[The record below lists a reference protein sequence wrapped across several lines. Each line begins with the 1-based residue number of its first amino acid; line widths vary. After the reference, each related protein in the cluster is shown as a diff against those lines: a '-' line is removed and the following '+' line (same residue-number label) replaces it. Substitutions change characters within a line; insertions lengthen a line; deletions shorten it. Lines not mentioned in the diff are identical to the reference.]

1 MNPFAERVAQLNRRQ
16 LLAHATRP
24 IGAAAL
30 ASLMG
35 TLPTASVF
43 GASAAPQS
51 ALENGG
57 LASLPHFAP
66 TAKRVIYLFMAGG
79 PSHIDTFDYHPEIH
93 KYDGIELPK
102 SIRGDQR
109 ITTMTS
115 GQSSFP
121 VVAPKFKFERYG
133 QNGTYIG
140 EVFQHIG
147 GIVDDIALVKSVHSE
162 AINHDPAI
170 TFINTGSQQ
179 PGKASLGSWVSYGLG
194 SPNRNLPSFMV
205 MISHGPGNRQALY
218 SRLWGS
224 GFLPTKHQGVNLRA
238 GNDPVLYLKD
248 PEGIDREMR
257 RRMLDNLAK
266 LNEEEFQ
273 NFGDP
278 ETQTRISQYEM
289 AFRMQASVPEIMD
302 LSSESQET
310 MNLYGPDAKNPG
322 TFARNCLIA
331 RRLAEQGVPFIQLFH
346 EGWDQHGDLPRNLR
360 GQAQGVDQPTAALV
374 KDLKR
379 RGMLDDTLIVFGGE
393 FGRTIYSQG
402 GVSKDNYGRDHHPRC
417 FSMWMAGGGIKPGV
431 VHGATDDFSYNVVK
445 DPVHIRDFNA
455 TLLHCLG
462 IDHTRLTFKYQGLE
476 QRLTGVEP
484 ARVVKEIL
492 A

>member
-1 MNPFAERVAQLNRRQ
+1 MNPIAQRVVQLNRRQ

-35 TLPTASVF
+35 TLPTTSGLAM
-43 GASAAPQS
+43 APRSADQQ
-51 ALENGG
+51 GG

-66 TAKRVIYLFMAGG
+66 KAKRVIYLFMAGG
-79 PSHIDTFDYHPEIH
+79 PSHIDTFDYHPKINE
-93 KYDGIELPK
+93 YDGIELPK

-121 VVAPKFKFERYG
+121 VVAPKFKFQRYG
-133 QNGTYIG
+133 QHGTWVS

-147 GIVDDIALVKSVHSE
+147 GVADEIAIIKSVHSE

-238 GNDPVLYLKD
+238 GNNPVLYLSD
-248 PEGIDREMR
+248 PEGIDRSMR
-257 RRMLDNLAK
+257 RRMLDSIAK
-266 LNEEEFQ
+266 LNEEEFES
-273 NFGDP
+273 FGDP
-278 ETQTRISQYEM
+278 ETQTRIAQYEM

-302 LSSESQET
+302 LSGET
-310 MNLYGPDAKNPG
+310 QATMDLYGPDAKNPG

-360 GQAQGVDQPTAALV
+360 GQAMGVDQASAALV
-374 KDLKR
+374 KDLKQ

-402 GVSKDNYGRDHHPRC
+402 AVSKDNYGRDHHPRC
-417 FSMWMAGGGIKPGV
+417 FTMWMAGGGIKPGIEY
-431 VHGATDDFSYNVVK
+431 GATDDFSYNIVK

-462 IDHTRLTFKYQGLE
+462 IDHNRLTFKYQGLE

-484 ARVVKEIL
+484 SRIIKEIL